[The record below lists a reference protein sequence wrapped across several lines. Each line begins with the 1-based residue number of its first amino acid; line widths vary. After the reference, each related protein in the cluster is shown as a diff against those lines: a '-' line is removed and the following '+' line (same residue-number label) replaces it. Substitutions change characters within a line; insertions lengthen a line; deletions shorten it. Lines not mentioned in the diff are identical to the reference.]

1 MNSNKYG
8 VLDEDNK
15 KLKEIGKE
23 CKRIRK
29 NAHVT
34 MKELSLECGYSYS
47 LLKKFESGGTNNLL
61 LYLYYM
67 ELL

>member
-1 MNSNKYG
+1 MNSKNYRK
-8 VLDEDNK
+8 LDDK

-23 CKRIRK
+23 CKRIRRK
-29 NAHVT
+29 AHVT
-34 MKELSLECGYSYS
+34 LKELTSRCGYSYS
-47 LLKKFESGGTNNLL
+47 LLKKFESGETNNLL